1 MGPAV
6 SERSLARVVEA
17 ASCPCCMQ
25 PAIPH
30 ACEHPPPLCLQAN
43 EFMRSPVLPIPYAPM
58 KSWSTG
64 GETVSLDTILRMQEV
79 RGGGAGLVAMQGGA
93 LAS

>member
-1 MGPAV
+1 
-6 SERSLARVVEA
+6 
-17 ASCPCCMQ
+17 
-25 PAIPH
+25 
-30 ACEHPPPLCLQAN
+30 
-43 EFMRSPVLPIPYAPM
+43 MRSPALPIPYAPM

>member
-1 MGPAV
+1 MSAVWPEWLRRPAAPAPC
-6 SERSLARVVEA
+6 SLPSRTPVNILPRCV
-17 ASCPCCMQ
+17 
-25 PAIPH
+25 
-30 ACEHPPPLCLQAN
+30 QAN
-43 EFMRSPVLPIPYAPM
+43 EFMRSPALPIPYAPM